1 MTFCLSQDLRIF
13 CHCWMGFCP
22 QWTQD
27 ALDKERL
34 TLSIIFW
41 HMEQYLKKGSMS
53 KGFGHTRFDPGSE
66 RYRIMYSKGSGVV
79 LNLEVW
85 ERPTHATFNKCRNLI
100 SLSFLPPKDFGA
112 EREVWELRSRAFPLH
127 YTPGQHYTDLNQ

>member
-100 SLSFLPPKDFGA
+100 LISFLPTKILGQ
-112 EREVWELRSRAFPLH
+112 REKCGNSVPARSPSTTPLMRSNSK
-127 YTPGQHYTDLNQ
+127 GSD